1 MTTQQATHSPGRSES
16 RTRVLRALL
25 RHGPVSQRGLVHRTR
40 LNQATVSRVLSEL
53 KHDGFVV
60 ESEDRKPVR
69 VGRGRRPTVVDLD
82 RARTVVLGIQL
93 GLTQIYLGLVDLRG
107 ALLAHTAVTLGPDPA
122 TGLES
127 TVAAARA
134 LIRELLPPNSRLL
147 GIGVGAAGPVDPDA
161 GTVRFGMEEDQPA
174 LPVGELLTA
183 AFGVPVFLANNVH
196 AVALAEDWFGIGP
209 QVKSVALL
217 YVGRVIRLA
226 VVTQGRVWHGE
237 GPWDGMVGHAVF
249 DPEGP
254 PCPCG
259 QRGCLE
265 VLASDARIETEARLL
280 AQALPASILSR
291 QLAESSSNVGEAIAM
306 AARAGDAGA
315 ANLLLTRARWL
326 ARAIVMIH
334 YVLHPTRLLITGT
347 PQLINPETLHLI
359 RREVA
364 RLAPR
369 LDGEAGVVSSTLPSP
384 NILIVGPATLVLEVF
399 FSQDG
404 RWILA
409 EERAV
414 GDAGPL
420 EVTA

>member
-1 MTTQQATHSPGRSES
+1 MTTQQPTHSPGRSES
-16 RTRVLRALL
+16 RGRVLRALL
-25 RHGPVSQRGLVHRTR
+25 RHGPVSQQGLVHRTR
-40 LNQATVSRVLSEL
+40 LNQATVSRVLAEL
-53 KHDGFVV
+53 KRHGFAV
-60 ESEDRKPVR
+60 ESEDQKPVR

-82 RARTVVLGIQL
+82 RARTAVLGIQL

-107 ALLAHTAVTLGPDPA
+107 ALLANTAVALGPDPT
-122 TGLES
+122 TGLENS
-127 TVAAARA
+127 VAAARA
-134 LIRELLPPNSRLL
+134 LIRESLPPNGRVL
-147 GIGVGAAGPVDPDA
+147 GIGVGAAGPVDLEA
-161 GTVRFGMEEDQPA
+161 GTVRFGMEEDRPT
-174 LPVGELLTA
+174 LPVRELLAA

-196 AVALAEDWFGIGP
+196 AMALAEAWFGIGP

-226 VVTQGRVWHGE
+226 VVAQGRVWHGE
-237 GPWDGMVGHAVF
+237 GPRDGMVGHAVL

-265 VLASDARIETEARLL
+265 VLASDARVETEARLL
-280 AQALPASILSR
+280 GQALPDSFLAR
-291 QLAESSSNVGEAIAM
+291 QLAGSGSTVLEAVAV
-306 AARAGDAGA
+306 AARAGDPGA

-326 ARAIVMIH
+326 ARAIVTIH

-347 PQLINPETLHLI
+347 PQLISAETLPLI
-359 RREVA
+359 QQEVA

-369 LDGEAGVVSSTLPSP
+369 LDGEVGVVSSTLPMP

-399 FSQDG
+399 FSQDR
-404 RWILA
+404 RWAVA
-409 EERAV
+409 EEQA
-414 GDAGPL
+414 AGAAGQL